1 MRGVALIIACVAAAL
16 LVAACRGGGP
26 RTTDGRTE
34 IVFWHS
40 MGGVNGDAL
49 QRMTDGFNGS
59 QDAYFVRPIFQGGFP
74 DSLKKLVSSFGTNS
88 MPALIQL
95 DDIQLRFMVDSEAT
109 VPIQDFIDRDDAASG
124 AVQGYPSSVDLADF
138 EPRALAYYSLEGR
151 LQAMPFNLSGPI
163 LYYDKNAFREAGL
176 DPERPPTTFDEV
188 RAYSERLLKRD
199 ERGDVT
205 RNGIALNISAWYFEQ
220 MLAKQGAL
228 YANNGNGREAL
239 ATEVRFDGP
248 QGEQILTWWQSMV
261 DSRLATNV
269 GQQGLQAL
277 LSVLSG
283 KSAMAIESTAAM
295 RSVLLALGP
304 EAARFGAGPLPAP
317 YSPDGG
323 IVMGGAAA
331 WIMSDR
337 PEIEQRGAWEFLKYA
352 TRPDIQAQWHVDTGY
367 FPVRVSAWDMEPAA
381 SLHRDVPQF
390 TAAHEQLL
398 GSPLNLATAGAVIG
412 PFTQVREAV
421 VEALEQ
427 VLVGDKEPREAL
439 DAAADEA
446 NRAIER
452 YNRSVTE

>member
-1 MRGVALIIACVAAAL
+1 MHRLVFALVCVGAL
-16 LVAACRGGGP
+16 LLVPSCAESGP
-26 RTTDGRTE
+26 RTTNGRAE

-49 QRMTDGFNGS
+49 QRMADGFNAS
-59 QDAYFVRPIFQGGFP
+59 QDAYHVRPVFQGGFA
-74 DSLKKLVSSFGTNS
+74 DSLKKLVSSFGTDS
-88 MPALIQL
+88 MPTLIQL
-95 DDIQLRFMVDSEAT
+95 DDIQLRFMVDSQAT
-109 VPIQDFIDRDDAASG
+109 VPIQDFIDLEDATSG
-124 AVQGYPSSVDLADF
+124 AVQGYPPAVYLADF

-151 LQAMPFNLSGPI
+151 LRAMPFNLSGPV

-188 RAYSERLLKRD
+188 REYSERLLRRD
-199 ERGDVT
+199 QGGIT

-228 YANNGNGREAL
+228 FANNGNGREGL
-239 ATEVRFDGP
+239 ATEVRFGGP
-248 QGEQILTWWQSMV
+248 EGEEILTWWQEMV
-261 DSRLATNV
+261 DSGLATNV

-277 LSVLSG
+277 LSVVSG

-323 IVMGGAAA
+323 IVIGGAAA
-331 WIMSDR
+331 WIISDR
-337 PEIEQRGAWEFLKYA
+337 PDIEQRGAWEFLKYA

-390 TAAHEQLL
+390 TAARAQLL

-412 PFTQVREAV
+412 PFTQVRESV
-421 VEALEQ
+421 IEALEQ

-439 DAAADEA
+439 DDAAADA